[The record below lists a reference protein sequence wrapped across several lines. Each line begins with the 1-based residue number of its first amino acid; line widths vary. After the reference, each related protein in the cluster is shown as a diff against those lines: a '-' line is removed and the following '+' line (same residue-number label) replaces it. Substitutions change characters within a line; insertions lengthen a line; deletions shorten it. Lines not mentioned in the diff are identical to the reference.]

1 MQVQTSIRDLFQ
13 YSMLSLLI
21 VILLIAI
28 VVLLIMLTKLIPKP
42 APPQIVIIEP
52 ENKQSVQQKYI
63 ELINKLI
70 NKVNN
75 KQLTNRAAYQ
85 ELSILIRHF
94 VFEMTQIKVQ
104 NYSLNEI
111 KTLNMPHLSA
121 LVEEYYHP
129 EFAYL
134 SNSNILESINK
145 TKEVIVRWQ

>member
-21 VILLIAI
+21 VIFLIAI

>member
-1 MQVQTSIRDLFQ
+1 MQVQTSLRDLFQ

-21 VILLIAI
+21 VIFLIAI